1 MSRRGPSLAAQVV
14 RLGTAT
20 AADPDGSN
28 AGQVRPRRT
37 IPVELDAI
45 RCRDRVRSRPDA
57 VKVAELAASMDEL
70 GQQAPVLV
78 RYARDP
84 DPRRPDTWG
93 PERTGLFDLVA
104 GAHRIAAARHL
115 GWTRIEAVLVDGSPD
130 EIRLMELDENL
141 ARAELTALDRA
152 RFLAAREGIR
162 RRRGGRSHG
171 GDRRSAAFRDQAEKI
186 AAWSGASDA
195 GPSERTV
202 RRAVRIAEDLD
213 PKVAEAIRGTPI
225 ADREGD
231 LHRLAGLL
239 PGEQTAV
246 LRAWEAE
253 DPRPAR
259 LAGAFAAALL
269 APGIHYPNGRPARG
283 SRIAMRA
290 LKEAW
295 EAADPDVRRRFLA
308 WAGKERSDVR

>member
-1 MSRRGPSLAAQVV
+1 MTRRPSLAAQVV
-14 RLGTAT
+14 RLGAS
-20 AADPDGSN
+20 ADPDVSN

-37 IPVELDAI
+37 IPVALDAI
-45 RCRDRVRSRPDA
+45 RSRDRVRAHPDPG
-57 VKVAELAASMDEL
+57 KVAELAASMDDL
-70 GQQAPVLV
+70 GQQAPILV

-84 DPRRPDTWG
+84 DPQLPDIWG
-93 PERTGLFDLVA
+93 PERAGLFDLVA
-104 GAHRIAAARHL
+104 GAHRIAAAKSL

-162 RRRGGRSHG
+162 RRRTGGSHG

-186 AAWSGASDA
+186 AAWSAASDPA
-195 GPSERTV
+195 GLSERTV
-202 RRAVRIAEDLD
+202 RRAVRIAEGLD
-213 PKVAEAIRGTPI
+213 AEVAAAIEGTPI

-231 LHRLAGLL
+231 LHRLAGLSS
-239 PGEQTAV
+239 GRQRAV

-259 LAGAFAAALL
+259 LAGAFAATLL

-308 WAGKERSDVR
+308 WAGKEGR

>member
-1 MSRRGPSLAAQVV
+1 MSRRAPSLAAQVV

-20 AADPDGSN
+20 ADPDGSN

-45 RCRDRVRSRPDA
+45 RCRDRVRSHPDGA
-57 VKVAELAASMDEL
+57 KVAELAASMDEL

-84 DPRRPDTWG
+84 DPRRADTWG
-93 PERTGLFDLVA
+93 PEQAGLFDLVA
-104 GAHRIAAARHL
+104 GAHRLEAARSL
-115 GWTRIEAVLVDGSPD
+115 GWTRIEAILVDGSPD
-130 EIRLMELDENL
+130 EIRLMEIDENL

-195 GPSERTV
+195 GPSDRTV

-213 PKVAEAIRGTPI
+213 PGVAEAIRGTPI

-239 PGEQTAV
+239 PGEQMAV

-253 DPRPAR
+253 DPRPDR

-308 WAGKERSDVR
+308 WAGKGAR